1 MFLNILLALFL
12 ATALWVGFNYFYMRS
27 LIKKNATLLT
37 SEEFEEQGRGQQMI
51 DLRDA
56 AAFKVKHVLGARNIA
71 YPMLKEN
78 HSAIRKDKPVY
89 LYDGNVQQAAR
100 LAKDLK
106 NDGYSDIYILKGGFQ
121 AYTGRTKS
129 NLV

>member
-1 MFLNILLALFL
+1 MLNILLALFI
-12 ATALWVGFNYFYMRS
+12 ATAAWVGFNYFYMRS

-37 SEEFEEQGRGQQMI
+37 SEEFEEQSRGQQII

-56 AAFKVKHVLGARNIA
+56 GAFKVKHVLGARNIA

-78 HSAIRKDKPVY
+78 HSAIRKDKPVF

-106 NDGYSDIYILKGGFQ
+106 KDGYSDIYILKGGFT
-121 AYTGRTKS
+121 AYTGRTKT
-129 NLV
+129 NMV

>member
-1 MFLNILLALFL
+1 MFLNILLALFISI
-12 ATALWVGFNYFYMRS
+12 AIWVGFNYFRMRS
-27 LIKKNATLLT
+27 LVKNNATLLE
-37 SEEFEEQGRGQQMI
+37 SADFEEQGRGQQVV

-78 HSAIRKDKPVY
+78 HAALRKDKPVF
-89 LYDGNVQQAAR
+89 LYDSNVQQAAR

-106 NDGYSDIYILKGGFQ
+106 NDGYSDIYILKGGFT